1 MPLPVLRPTEVA
13 PGDRVAL
20 TVDLSADCVD
30 TNHPGPSLPR
40 RQWRGV
46 RITLVDNGSQTPL
59 ATLDSD
65 RDGRISTDLTIPEG
79 AAPGSALVRVDGA
92 RDATLT
98 IR

>member
-13 PGDRVAL
+13 PGDRVAV
-20 TVDLSADCVD
+20 TVDLSAECVD
-30 TNHPGPSLPR
+30 TNHPGPPLPR
-40 RQWRGV
+40 RQWRAV

-59 ATLDSD
+59 ATIDSG
-65 RDGRISTDLTIPEG
+65 RDGRISTDVTIPEG
-79 AAPGSALVRVDGA
+79 AASGRAVVRLDGA